1 MYGLVTA
8 WKLITTRV
16 LPLMRTTRQGQRPS
30 CILGL
35 VLIVG
40 GLLDGKTA
48 QPSRQPI
55 AVPSPTKP
63 RDRAIV
69 PAGNAP
75 ELLVVAALRAG
86 APLPGHVHRLRAR
99 PTGGAE
105 REPGVP

>member
-1 MYGLVTA
+1 M
-8 WKLITTRV
+8 LIA
-16 LPLMRTTRQGQRPS
+16 
-30 CILGL
+30 
-35 VLIVG
+35 G

-55 AVPSPTKP
+55 AAPSLTKP

-69 PAGNAP
+69 PTGVAR
-75 ELLVVAALRAG
+75 ELLVVVAAVLG